1 MNVSFKPGR
10 LINEYRAYI
19 LIVIMLLLGVS
30 AKNFYTAFNFTS
42 LFNSTVLYAMLGAGF
57 TVCMIAGHM
66 DLSVGAMANMGAVL
80 VMGMHTYSHMG
91 WAASLLIS
99 TAAGL
104 AVGAVNGLL
113 VCKANI
119 HSFITTLGMQFVLR
133 GAMYIY
139 CGGAEIGDKGDYAFA
154 DWLNR
159 TLKPTVF
166 TPKVLITLAFV
177 VALAVLLAKTQWGR
191 NIYMI
196 GGNAET
202 AWLAGIK
209 SDFTTISVFAISGV
223 FCAVGGAMFAICQS
237 SALPNLGEKGIS
249 PLMVALAATIIGG
262 TSTSG
267 GKGSVWKTYTAVF
280 GLMVMFNVLTAL
292 IGKYEVQILSNGL
305 VLAACVLYE
314 TITAYFSNKK
324 IGIRA
329 ALLEER
335 AGALGAKSR

>member
-1 MNVSFKPGR
+1 MNKKFKPGM
-10 LINEYRAYI
+10 LINEYRAYL
-19 LIVIMLLLGVS
+19 LIVIMLILGIS

-57 TVCMIAGHM
+57 TICMIAGHM

-80 VMGMHTYSHMG
+80 VMGMHTYSQMG
-91 WAASLLIS
+91 WGMALLVS
-99 TAAGL
+99 TIAGL
-104 AVGAVNGLL
+104 AVGTINGLL
-113 VCKANI
+113 VCKAKI

-139 CGGAEIGDKGDYAFA
+139 CGGAEISDKGDYAFA
-154 DWLNR
+154 DWLNM
-159 TLKPTVF
+159 TLKPTIF

-177 VALAVLLAKTQWGR
+177 IVLAILLAKTQWGR

-223 FCAVGGAMFAICQS
+223 FCSIGGALFAICQS
-237 SALPNLGEKGIS
+237 SALPNMGEKGIS

-262 TSTSG
+262 TSTWG
-267 GKGSVWKTYTAVF
+267 GKGSVWKTYIAVF

-292 IGKYEVQILSNGL
+292 VGKYEVQILSNGL

-314 TITAYFSNKK
+314 TITTYFSNKK

-329 ALLEER
+329 ALVEER
-335 AGALGAKSR
+335 ARELASKA